1 MGKYNEEKCVK
12 TEICKEE
19 VVSLI
24 STLFSVEI
32 DLSGP
37 LIKCDTFLDSSRL

>member
-12 TEICKEE
+12 KEIFKEE
-19 VVSLI
+19 IVLLI
-24 STLFSVEI
+24 STFFTVEI